1 MSQQPYKLSYIFTII
16 SYLKKKE
23 RVIFVGAWAPLVAA
37 VVAVVVAAVAA
48 VAAGGGQRRAS
59 DLVPS

>member
-23 RVIFVGAWAPLVAA
+23 RVIFGGAWAPLVAA
-37 VVAVVVAAVAA
+37 VVAVAVVAAVVAA
-48 VAAGGGQRRAS
+48 VAAGGGQRRA
-59 DLVPS
+59 PI